1 MLSSISVHPRK
12 LFQRTLK
19 LLVLVSGSPCFCIH
33 RRVPWACSRKLGGDV
48 KPCALLRLRY
58 PNYGR
63 YGSTIFRVP
72 LQMPSRNMLSN
83 NNRLA
88 DEQFG
93 ELRQA
98 CAEPR
103 SGRSLGS
110 DPPAQC
116 SQGSQDNRNSLPH
129 TSCICLLPSS
139 KAHTSFKQYTY
150 SLTCPHVK
158 PTRLAS
164 KALVNRPFHPKHEV
178 LDANHPNMETVI
190 RQRRQ
195 THRHDNIRIS
205 PPADQLR

>member
-1 MLSSISVHPRK
+1 MAFFWGEAVLSSISVHPRK

-19 LLVLVSGSPCFCIH
+19 LLVLVSGSPCFVSI
-33 RRVPWACSRKLGGDV
+33 VEFLGPARESWVATLGHVLCDGQTD
-48 KPCALLRLRY
+48 ALRLRY
-58 PNYGR
+58 PSYGR

-158 PTRLAS
+158 PTSSHLKLWS
-164 KALVNRPFHPKHEV
+164 TDPS
-178 LDANHPNMETVI
+178 I
-190 RQRRQ
+190 RSTKFWMLTTRTWKQ
-195 THRHDNIRIS
+195 
-205 PPADQLR
+205 